1 MTQQIFTGF
10 PTRRLRR
17 MRKQDFSRR
26 LMAEHKLTVIPYL
39 LLKAKIIVKRCLPCQ
54 T

>member
-17 MRKQDFSRR
+17 MRKQDFSKRR
-26 LMAEHKLTVIPYL
+26 TFNHRPTVN
-39 LLKAKIIVKRCLPCQ
+39 
-54 T
+54 